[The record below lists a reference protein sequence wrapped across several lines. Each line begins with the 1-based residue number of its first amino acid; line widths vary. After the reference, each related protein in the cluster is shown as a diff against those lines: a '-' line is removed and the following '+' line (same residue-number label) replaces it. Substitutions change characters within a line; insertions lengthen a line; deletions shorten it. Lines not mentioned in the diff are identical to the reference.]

1 MARRKVSSSN
11 GNSGN
16 GGIMGS
22 GVFGMFSTGT
32 TIKCDST
39 DDSMYCNI
47 MKFFNLITVL
57 FFVLFILYIVYTY
70 VLRPYFLSNKRR

>member
-1 MARRKVSSSN
+1 MARRKVSKSN
-11 GNSGN
+11 GN

-39 DDSMYCNI
+39 DDSFYCNI

>member
-11 GNSGN
+11 GN

-22 GVFGMFSTGT
+22 GVFGMFGT
-32 TIKCDST
+32 TIHCDANK
-39 DDSMYCNI
+39 DSFYCNI
-47 MKFFNLITVL
+47 MKLFNLLIVL

-70 VLRPYFLSNKRR
+70 VLRPYFMSKRR